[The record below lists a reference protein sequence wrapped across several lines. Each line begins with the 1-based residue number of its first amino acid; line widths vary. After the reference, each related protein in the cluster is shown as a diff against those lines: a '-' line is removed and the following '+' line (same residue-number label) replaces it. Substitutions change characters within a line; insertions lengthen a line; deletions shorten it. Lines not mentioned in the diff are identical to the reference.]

1 MSINSYREVCSLFFD
16 YIEYTSLVADVVPSV
31 SNFAA
36 NYAYELIRE
45 IKELV
50 KQDVEAK

>member
-1 MSINSYREVCSLFFD
+1 M
-16 YIEYTSLVADVVPSV
+16 EYTSLVADVIPSV

-36 NYAYELIRE
+36 NYANELVRE